1 MGVERAGK
9 TEEAIT
15 LEGIQR
21 FYGFLKRMNL
31 PTSMGEVGI
40 DDSQF
45 EAMAKR
51 ATRFGTSVELNVG
64 NFVKLDCQDII
75 NIYQLVNKE
84 KIYEIHTCA

>member
-21 FYGFLKRMNL
+21 FYGFLERMNL

-51 ATRFGTSVELNVG
+51 GTRFGTSVELNVG
-64 NFVKLDCQDII
+64 NFVKLVARILLHLSI
-75 NIYQLVNKE
+75 GE
-84 KIYEIHTCA
+84 